1 MLVRKLAVVAIAASV
16 ALGTAGCTFN
26 SPVATAIQYS
36 PGDGADATVKGVAA
50 RNFVYLVNAEGNG
63 ALIGSLVNTTD
74 TPAFP
79 TISSGSMTDPL
90 AINAGAKIDFGY
102 NGKAAIQLGVT
113 AKAGTIIEV
122 TVTVEGKSKTL
133 NVPVLDGTFSE
144 YASIL
149 PQNEPANNQGS
160 KRPSPKN

>member
-36 PGDGADATVKGVAA
+36 PGDGADATVKGIAA
-50 RNFVYLVNAEGNG
+50 RNFVYLVNSDGNG

-74 TPAFP
+74 KPAFP
-79 TISSGSMTDPL
+79 TLSSGSMTDPI

-113 AKAGTIIEV
+113 AKAGTIIHV
-122 TVTVEGKSKTL
+122 TVTVEGKSKVM

-144 YASIL
+144 YAGVL
-149 PQNEPANNQGS
+149 PTQAPSKNQNS
-160 KRPSPKN
+160 TKPSPKN